1 MQGMGDLGLWVVRVN
16 RLKMNQFQLVK
27 SNVNNNKFH
36 SNLKINVAT
45 KMVQM
50 LNLFLSFLKQ

>member
-1 MQGMGDLGLWVVRVN
+1 MQGLGGLGLWVVRVN

-27 SNVNNNKFH
+27 SNVNNNEFHPKF
-36 SNLKINVAT
+36 SIPVAT

>member
-1 MQGMGDLGLWVVRVN
+1 MVWDFGWSDTLYDLVEDYEVTAL
-16 RLKMNQFQLVK
+16 K
-27 SNVNNNKFH
+27 SNVNNNEFHPKF
-36 SNLKINVAT
+36 SIPVAT